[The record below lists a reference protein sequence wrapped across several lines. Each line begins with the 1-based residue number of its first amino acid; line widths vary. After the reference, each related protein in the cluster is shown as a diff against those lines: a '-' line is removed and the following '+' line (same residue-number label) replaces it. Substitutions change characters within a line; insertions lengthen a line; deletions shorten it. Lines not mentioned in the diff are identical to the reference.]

1 MDKNIVSNEINS
13 NKLLPNQENL
23 MEDRK
28 KQHSGITNTRIFLTH
43 FMQILETTPATVLKE
58 PVVGK
63 EFVLTEETLNKELEK
78 YHNLLKSGILEVVDS
93 KHNRPKIKVINKK

>member
-1 MDKNIVSNEINS
+1 
-13 NKLLPNQENL
+13 
-23 MEDRK
+23 
-28 KQHSGITNTRIFLTH
+28 
-43 FMQILETTPATVLKE
+43 MQILETTPATVLKE